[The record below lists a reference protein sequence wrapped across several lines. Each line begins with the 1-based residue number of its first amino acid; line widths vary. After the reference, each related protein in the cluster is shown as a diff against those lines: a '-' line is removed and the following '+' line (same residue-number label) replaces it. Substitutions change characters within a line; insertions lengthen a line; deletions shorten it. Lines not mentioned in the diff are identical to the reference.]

1 MTEKISHI
9 IGELETKFFALKE
22 KLDAETS
29 RSGKLSIELA
39 DIAAQNGSLEQQ
51 LAELESEINKLKE
64 ENKELREENKQQDP
78 ILVSTGDKDMEIDFL
93 VREIDQCISQIKSN
107 L

>member
-9 IGELETKFFALKE
+9 IGQLETKFFALKQQ
-22 KLDAETS
+22 LDAETS
-29 RSGKLSIELA
+29 RNGQLSTELESLKA
-39 DIAAQNGSLEQQ
+39 DKGSLAGQI
-51 LAELESEINKLKE
+51 AGLESEIIKLKE
-64 ENKELREENKQQDP
+64 ENKELQEQNQQQDP

-93 VREIDQCISQIKSN
+93 VREIDQCISQIKNN